1 METSQN
7 WNTLSI
13 PLDFALFLDFSDCFG
28 LLLMAMR
35 ILVTNDDGVFADGLF
50 ALYQAL
56 SEVGDVT
63 VVAPE
68 RQQSATGHAITLHKP
83 LRLSPVSLRDGSP
96 AFASNGT
103 PSDCAALGI
112 LEAMGGAV
120 DLVVSGINHGPNLGW
135 DVHYSGT
142 VSAAIEAAMV
152 GHASV
157 AVSVASWDKDIHWEP
172 VAKFAAQVAKR
183 LQTQPL
189 PPHTILNINA
199 PNLPQSALQGV
210 AVTTQ
215 GRRQYVDRLEK
226 RLDPVGRPYYW
237 LGGSLAEEAAGAEA
251 GSDVRAVAD
260 GKISLTP
267 IHLDLTAYSL
277 LPSLKEWDS
286 SD

>member
-1 METSQN
+1 
-7 WNTLSI
+7 
-13 PLDFALFLDFSDCFG
+13 
-28 LLLMAMR
+28 
-35 ILVTNDDGVFADGLF
+35 
-50 ALYQAL
+50 
-56 SEVGDVT
+56 
-63 VVAPE
+63 
-68 RQQSATGHAITLHKP
+68 
-83 LRLSPVSLRDGSP
+83 
-96 AFASNGT
+96 
-103 PSDCAALGI
+103 
-112 LEAMGGAV
+112 
-120 DLVVSGINHGPNLGW
+120 
-135 DVHYSGT
+135 
-142 VSAAIEAAMV
+142 MV
-152 GHASV
+152 GHPSL

-172 VAKFAAQVAKR
+172 VARFAAQVAQR

-199 PNLPQSALQGV
+199 PNLPQPALKGV

-277 LPSLKEWDS
+277 LPSLKEWEL
-286 SD
+286 

>member
-1 METSQN
+1 
-7 WNTLSI
+7 
-13 PLDFALFLDFSDCFG
+13 
-28 LLLMAMR
+28 MR
-35 ILVTNDDGVFADGLF
+35 ILVTNDDGVQSDGLF
-50 ALYQAL
+50 ALVSAL
-56 SEVGDVT
+56 REVGSVT
-63 VVAPE
+63 IVAPE

-83 LRLSPVSLRDGSP
+83 LRLSEVTLRDGSP

-112 LEAMGGAV
+112 LEAMGGDV

-152 GHASV
+152 GHPSV
-157 AVSVASWDKDIHWEP
+157 AVSVASWDKNIHWGP
-172 VAKFAAQVAKR
+172 VAQFAAQVAKR
-183 LQTQPL
+183 LHHQPL

-199 PNLPQSALQGV
+199 PNLPQLELKGV

-277 LPSLKEWDS
+277 LPSLKEWEQ
-286 SD
+286 

>member
-1 METSQN
+1 
-7 WNTLSI
+7 
-13 PLDFALFLDFSDCFG
+13 
-28 LLLMAMR
+28 MR
-35 ILVTNDDGVFADGLF
+35 ILVTNDDGVHSDGLF
-50 ALYQAL
+50 ALVSAL
-56 SEVGDVT
+56 REVGDVT

-83 LRLSPVSLRDGSP
+83 LRLLEVTLRDGTR

-112 LEAMGGAV
+112 LEVLAGDV

-142 VSAAIEAAMV
+142 VSAAIEAAMI
-152 GHASV
+152 GHPSV
-157 AVSVASWDKDIHWEP
+157 AVSVASWDKDIFWEP
-172 VAKFAAQVAKR
+172 AARFAAQVAKR
-183 LQTQPL
+183 LQTLPL
-189 PPHTILNINA
+189 PPHTVLNINA
-199 PNLPQSALQGV
+199 PNLPQSQIAGI
-210 AVTTQ
+210 AITTQ

-237 LGGSLAEEAAGAEA
+237 LGGSLAEEARDAEA

-267 IHLDLTAYSL
+267 LHLDLTSYSL
-277 LPSLKEWDS
+277 LPTLKEWDS
-286 SD
+286 NDK

>member
-1 METSQN
+1 MIE
-7 WNTLSI
+7 
-13 PLDFALFLDFSDCFG
+13 
-28 LLLMAMR
+28 AMR
-35 ILVTNDDGVFADGLF
+35 ILVTNDDGVHSDGLF
-50 ALYQAL
+50 ALVQAL
-56 SEVGDVT
+56 REVGDVT

-83 LRLSPVSLRDGSP
+83 LRLSEVTLRDGTA

-112 LEAMGGAV
+112 LEALGGAV

-142 VSAAIEAAMV
+142 VSAAIEAAMI
-152 GHASV
+152 GFPSV

-172 VAKFAAQVAKR
+172 AAKFAAQVARR
-183 LQTQPL
+183 LSEQPL
-189 PPHTILNINA
+189 PPHTVLNINA
-199 PNLPQSALQGV
+199 PNLPHSQIAGI
-210 AVTTQ
+210 AITTQ

-237 LGGSLAEEAAGAEA
+237 LGGSLAEEATGAEA

-267 IHLDLTAYSL
+267 LHLDLTAYSL
-277 LPSLKEWDS
+277 LPALKEWGS
-286 SD
+286 ESQ

>member
-1 METSQN
+1 
-7 WNTLSI
+7 
-13 PLDFALFLDFSDCFG
+13 
-28 LLLMAMR
+28 MR

-83 LRLSPVSLRDGSP
+83 LRLSPVNLRDGSP

-112 LEAMGGAV
+112 LEAMGGDV

-152 GHASV
+152 GHPSV

-172 VAKFAAQVAKR
+172 VARFAAQVAKR

-189 PPHTILNINA
+189 PPHTVLNINA
-199 PNLPQSALQGV
+199 PNLPQSEIKGV

-286 SD
+286 DNG